1 MPLKRT
7 ARHAYAY
14 YPNLLWLS
22 LANFLSAVSDVIPL
36 RRWLLWCHAL
46 YLFGIKGST
55 YRTSAHARA
64 DEDQSDPLWLKNW
77 VRSGRTLT
85 RAGTP
90 ALVKGPPGD
99 RAVRH
104 PRGRKGT
111 GPSRP
116 DTRARTAR
124 VQHAC
129 ACTCLHSCAR
139 LRLRAP
145 RRASSAHAACAPEW
159 ECPSGQFTAC
169 ARELLLALWLPVRT
183 RSPRV
188 P

>member
-7 ARHAYAY
+7 ARHAFAY
-14 YPNLLWLS
+14 YPNQLWLS

-36 RRWLLWCHAL
+36 RRWLLRCHAL
-46 YLFGIKGST
+46 YLIGFKGST
-55 YRTSAHARA
+55 YRTSALPARARAHARTRA

-116 DTRARTAR
+116 DPHARARAS
-124 VQHAC
+124 
-129 ACTCLHSCAR
+129 ACTLAR
-139 LRLRAP
+139 DRACVHHGAPSARTP
-145 RRASSAHAACAPEW
+145 RAL
-159 ECPSGQFTAC
+159 PSGSA
-169 ARELLLALWLPVRT
+169 
-183 RSPRV
+183 
-188 P
+188 